1 MNIAPRSLRLTARRW
16 VGPALAAVCL
26 FALAP
31 VVLSDFRLSLLAK
44 FLCYA
49 LVGLGIA
56 LAWGRG
62 GMLTLGQGI
71 YFGLG
76 AYLMAMHLLL
86 SDAAVAGTTVPN
98 FMLINGTHEL
108 PWFWRPFASGTFTV
122 VMILTIPPLIALLLG
137 LGVFRRRVKGAYFAI
152 LSQALAL
159 AFSVF
164 ITGQGAIGGA
174 NGLSNF
180 KGFFGF
186 DLSDPANERML
197 YFGIA
202 GAVFVSW
209 ALLRHLLQARYG
221 ELLVAVRD
229 QEERVRFLGYD
240 PVTIKLVAY
249 VISALLAGIAGALFA
264 PIVGIVSPQEVG
276 VTASLAFVIG
286 VAIGGRA
293 SLAGA
298 ALGVIAVAW
307 AESVLSE
314 SFPGQWTYAQ
324 GLIFIAVV
332 ALLPAGLVGVGGI
345 RLRRSRRSHHDDD
358 PPTAALAHDVPSEVP
373 SESGGQ
379 SFERDSNGGAELAVR
394 DLQVTFDGFKAVDG
408 VNLDVKPGELRFLI
422 GPNGAG
428 KTTIIDAITGL
439 VPAGGSVTLGGR
451 EVSGAK
457 THQLSRL
464 GVGRTFQTASVFE
477 QLTVLQ
483 NLDIAAGH
491 GRSAAT
497 LLRRRRKIEPVIEWA
512 LTTTNMSAHINK
524 KAEVLSHGQKQWL
537 EIAMLLVQDAKLLLL
552 DEPVAGMSH
561 DERARTGELLRR
573 ICRDRTVV
581 VVEHDMDFMREYATT
596 VTVLHAGRVLTEG
609 TVATV
614 QNDPKVREVYLGTA
628 TYAAAP
634 ANDNV
639 QREEAAHA

>member
-1 MNIAPRSLRLTARRW
+1 MSFKIHSFHRGATGLA
-16 VGPALAAVCL
+16 GPVLAAVGL

-31 VVLSDFRLSLLAK
+31 VALSDFRLSLLAK

-49 LVGLGIA
+49 LVGVGIA

-86 SDAAVAGTTVPN
+86 SDAAATGATVPD
-98 FMLINGTHEL
+98 FMLIEGTREL
-108 PWFWRPFASGTFTV
+108 PWFWQPFTSGAFSI

-137 LGVFRRRVKGAYFAI
+137 LAVFRRRVKGAYFAI

-164 ITGQGAIGGA
+164 ITGQAAVGGA

-180 KGFFGF
+180 TGFFGF
-186 DLSDPANERML
+186 DLSDPANDRML
-197 YFGIA
+197 YFLVA

-209 ALLRHLLQARYG
+209 ILLRHLLRARYG
-221 ELLVAVRD
+221 ELLIAVRD
-229 QEERVRFLGYD
+229 REERVRFLGYD
-240 PVTIKLVAY
+240 PVRIKLVAY
-249 VISALLAGIAGALFA
+249 VISAFLAGVAGALFA
-264 PIVGIVSPQEVG
+264 PIVGIISPQDIG

-298 ALGVIAVAW
+298 ALGVVAVAW
-307 AESVLSE
+307 AGSLLSE
-314 SFPGQWTYAQ
+314 SFPAQWTYAQ
-324 GLIFIAVV
+324 GIIFIAVV
-332 ALLPAGLVGVGGI
+332 GFLPAGFASIAGI
-345 RLRRSRRSHHDDD
+345 RRWRSSRPLKDRSFTIPSS
-358 PPTAALAHDVPSEVP
+358 PPTLADRSELGGDTF
-373 SESGGQ
+373 ESG
-379 SFERDSNGGAELAVR
+379 STTSAELAVR

-408 VNLDVKPGELRFLI
+408 VNLDVRPGEIRFLI

-428 KTTIIDAITGL
+428 KTTLIDAITGIA
-439 VPAGGSVTLGGR
+439 PSTGSVTLGGQ

-457 THQLSRL
+457 SHQLSRL

-477 QLTVLQ
+477 ELTVLQ

-491 GRSAAT
+491 GRSAAQ
-497 LLRRRRKIEPVIEWA
+497 LFKRRRTVEPIIESA
-512 LTTTNMSAHINK
+512 LATTNLSDQINQ
-524 KAEVLSHGQKQWL
+524 KAGTLSHGQKQWL

-561 DERARTGELLRR
+561 DERTRTGELLRR
-573 ICRDRTVV
+573 ICRDRTVL
-581 VVEHDMDFMREYATT
+581 VVEHDMDFMREYATK
-596 VTVLHAGRVLTEG
+596 VTVLHAGRVLAEG
-609 TVATV
+609 TVEAV
-614 QNDPKVREVYLGTA
+614 QNDPQVREVYLGTTAHETASA
-628 TYAAAP
+628 TLKGQSEKETNA
-634 ANDNV
+634 
-639 QREEAAHA
+639 

>member
-1 MNIAPRSLRLTARRW
+1 VNIAPRSLRQSARRL
-16 VGPALAAVCL
+16 VSPALAAVCL

-86 SDAAVAGTTVPN
+86 SDAAVAGATVPN
-98 FMLINGTHEL
+98 FMLINGTYEL

-122 VMILTIPPLIALLLG
+122 VMILTIPPLIALMLG

-152 LSQALAL
+152 LSQALVL

-186 DLSDPANERML
+186 SLSDPANERML

-202 GAVFVSW
+202 GAVFASW
-209 ALLRHLLQARYG
+209 MLLRHLLQARYG

-240 PVTIKLVAY
+240 PVKIKLVAY
-249 VISALLAGIAGALFA
+249 VLSALLAGIAGALFA

-298 ALGVIAVAW
+298 ALGVVAVAW
-307 AESVLSE
+307 AESLLSE
-314 SFPGQWTYAQ
+314 SFPAQWTYAQ
-324 GLIFIAVV
+324 GLIFVAVV
-332 ALLPAGLVGVGGI
+332 ALLPAGLVGVRGI
-345 RLRRSRRSHHDDD
+345 RRRRRRGSHHDDN
-358 PPTAALAHDVPSEVP
+358 PATEALAHDVPPDSD
-373 SESGGQ
+373 GQ
-379 SFERDSNGGAELAVR
+379 SFERGSGGGAELAVR
-394 DLQVTFDGFKAVDG
+394 DLRVTFDGFTAVDG

-439 VPAGGSVTLGGR
+439 APASGSVTVGGR

-457 THQLSRL
+457 IHELSRL

-497 LLRRRRKIEPVIEWA
+497 LLRRRRKIEPVINWA
-512 LTTTNMSAHINK
+512 LVTTNMSAHVNK
-524 KAEVLSHGQKQWL
+524 KVGVLSHGQKQWL

-573 ICRDRTVV
+573 VCRDRTVV

-609 TVATV
+609 TVAAV

-628 TYAAAP
+628 AYAAAP
-634 ANDNV
+634 SGDNV
-639 QREEAAHA
+639 RREEATNA